1 VFKKPVIAAVDI
13 NIRVLVVKGGW
24 RRRFWPLGLSAQRAR
39 SELTAAVVKHFQR
52 FSQPEVS
59 VVEIILLQRPTHL
72 SSIPSSTSFPKTS
85 CAYVT
90 SAFWPT
96 ALKDKCCRNAANF
109 SILILLCPG
118 VPSNQPKTCCE
129 KSPAS
134 IFFPPPYFQS
144 GTLIVVADLPR
155 ISRSAPWDSS

>member
-1 VFKKPVIAAVDI
+1 MFKKSVIAAVAI
-13 NIRVLVVKGGW
+13 NIEVLVVEVVWHRGFWTSGLLSERV
-24 RRRFWPLGLSAQRAR
+24 RR
-39 SELTAAVVKHFQR
+39 ELTAAVVKHFQR

-134 IFFPPPYFQS
+134 IFFPP
-144 GTLIVVADLPR
+144 R
-155 ISRSAPWDSS
+155 ISRAEP